1 MNIQTASPHRSEIVN
16 LQLNQEKSNG
26 VSMRV
31 RLREILPRHKLLIST
46 IVVAII
52 LILGALIVAGR
63 SGKSAQA
70 SPRPLDVEVIKVE
83 QQDVPIYSEWIG
95 TTDGMVNAEI
105 KAQVTGYLLRQDY
118 KEGSFVK
125 KGQLLFEID
134 PRPFQAAL
142 DQANGQVAQFQ
153 GQLEQAVSQVTQSE
167 AQVGQ
172 ANSQL
177 LQVQAQ
183 LAQAHANQ
191 VKTQLDEN
199 KYAPLA
205 EQKAVTQQDYDNALQ
220 TNVVAKAQVEAA
232 KAGVETARAQVRA
245 ATAQIGAPK
254 ATMAK
259 ANGQIENARAIVRT
273 AELNLSFTRIL
284 SPIDGVVGI
293 AQAQVGNLIS
303 TTSSPLT
310 TVSTVDPIK
319 VYFTLNE
326 QAYLNFTKHN
336 LIDAQQGANVA
347 QLELELILADG
358 TTYPQKGSFF
368 FADRQV
374 DPKTGAIRMAGV
386 FPNPGNVLR
395 PGQYGRV
402 RAVTSTKGEALLV
415 PQRAVTELQGSFQ
428 VAVVGADNKIELR
441 PVKVSDR
448 TGTMWIIEDGLKPGE
463 TVVAEGTQKVRPGA
477 VVNPK
482 PYVSGTAEKKSS

>member
-1 MNIQTASPHRSEIVN
+1 
-16 LQLNQEKSNG
+16 
-26 VSMRV
+26 
-31 RLREILPRHKLLIST
+31 
-46 IVVAII
+46 
-52 LILGALIVAGR
+52 
-63 SGKSAQA
+63 
-70 SPRPLDVEVIKVE
+70 
-83 QQDVPIYSEWIG
+83 
-95 TTDGMVNAEI
+95 MVNAEI

-142 DQANGQVAQFQ
+142 DQANGQVAQFL
-153 GQLEQAVSQVTQSE
+153 GQLEQANSQVTQAE

-177 LQVQAQ
+177 LQAQAQ
-183 LAQAHANQ
+183 LAQAQANQ
-191 VKTQLDEN
+191 VKTQLDVN

-205 EQKAVTQQDYDNALQ
+205 EQKAVTQQDYDNAVQ
-220 TNVVAKAQVEAA
+220 SNVVAKAQVEAA

-245 ATAQIGAPK
+245 ANAQIGTAK
-254 ATMAK
+254 ATIATAK
-259 ANGQIENARAIVRT
+259 GQVENARASVKT
-273 AELNLSFTRIL
+273 AELNLGFTRII
-284 SPIDGVVGI
+284 SPIDGVAGI

-319 VYFTLNE
+319 VFFTLNE
-326 QAYLNFTKHN
+326 RDYLNFTKRN
-336 LIDAQQGANVA
+336 LIDAQQGASVE
-347 QLELELILADG
+347 QLELELLLADG
-358 TTYPQKGSFF
+358 TSYPQKGSFF

-374 DPKTGAIRMAGV
+374 DPKTGAIRLAGI

-402 RAVTSTKGEALLV
+402 RAVTSTKEEALLV
-415 PQRAVTELQGSFQ
+415 PQRAVTELQGSYQ
-428 VAVVGADNKIELR
+428 VAVVGADNKIEIR
-441 PVKVSDR
+441 SVKVSDR
-448 TGTMWIIEDGLKPGE
+448 TGTMWIIEDGLKSGE
-463 TVVAEGTQKVRPGA
+463 IVVAEGTQKVKPGT

-482 PYVSGTAEKKSS
+482 PYVGGTAGNVR

>member
-1 MNIQTASPHRSEIVN
+1 M
-16 LQLNQEKSNG
+16 
-26 VSMRV
+26 
-31 RLREILPRHKLLIST
+31 LRGYADIFSKRKLLIST
-46 IVVAII
+46 TALVAIMI
-52 LILGALIVAGR
+52 LAALIATVR
-63 SGKSAQA
+63 SSKPAQA
-70 SPRPLDVEVIKVE
+70 APRPLDVEVAQVE
-83 QQDVPIYSEWIG
+83 QKDVPIYSEWIG

-153 GQLEQAVSQVTQSE
+153 GQLEQANSQVTQAE
-167 AQVGQ
+167 AQVAQ

-177 LQVQAQ
+177 LQTQAQ
-183 LAQAHANQ
+183 LAQAQANQ
-191 VKTQLDEN
+191 VKAQLDVN

-205 EQKAVTQQDYDNALQ
+205 EQKAVTQQDYDNAVQ
-220 TNVVAKAQVEAA
+220 VNVVAKAQVEAA
-232 KAGVETARAQVRA
+232 KAGVETARAQLRA
-245 ATAQIGAPK
+245 ANAQFGTAK
-254 ATMAK
+254 ATIATAK
-259 ANGQIENARAIVRT
+259 GQIENARATVKT
-273 AELNLSFTRIL
+273 AELNLGFTRVI
-284 SPIDGVVGI
+284 SPIDGVAGI

-303 TTSSPLT
+303 TTSNPLT
-310 TVSTVDPIK
+310 TVSTVDPLK

-326 QAYLNFTKHN
+326 RDYLNFTKRN
-336 LIDAQQGANVA
+336 LIDAQQGASVA

-358 TTYPQKGSFF
+358 TSYPQKGTFF

-374 DPKTGAIRMAGV
+374 DPKTGAIRLAGI

-402 RAVTSTKGEALLV
+402 RAVTSTKEDALLV
-415 PQRAVTELQGSFQ
+415 PQRAVTELQGNYQ
-428 VAVVGADNKIELR
+428 VAVVASDNKIEIR
-441 PVKVSDR
+441 TVKVGDR
-448 TGTMWIIEDGLKPGE
+448 VGTTWIIDDGLKAGE

-482 PYVSGTAEKKSS
+482 PFASSSAEKTNARQRTPKRT

>member
-1 MNIQTASPHRSEIVN
+1 MNIQTASLLKSEIANV
-16 LQLNQEKSNG
+16 QLNKQENDE
-26 VSMRV
+26 VSMQAK
-31 RLREILPRHKLLIST
+31 LREFLLSRKVLIST
-46 IVVAII
+46 VIVAVI

-63 SGKSAQA
+63 SDKSAQA
-70 SPRPLDVEVIKVE
+70 GPRPLDVQVVQVE
-83 QQDVPIYSEWIG
+83 QRDVPIYSEWIG

-183 LAQAHANQ
+183 LAQAQANQ

-245 ATAQIGAPK
+245 ATAQIGAAK
-254 ATMAK
+254 ATIATAK
-259 ANGQIENARAIVRT
+259 GQIENARAIVRT
-273 AELNLSFTRIL
+273 AELNLSFTRIV

-448 TGTMWIIEDGLKPGE
+448 TGTMWVIEDGLKPGE